1 MLNAAFSVLAVAVL
15 LGSALALMHLREGA
29 APPPWPLGALHGLI
43 ALAGLGLLALALR
56 GPPRGLDQ
64 GTGSFGII
72 AAALIALAALVGLD
86 AACRP
91 AAEKAAAGRADR
103 RPRHAGD
110 RRLRRSARLRAGGLA
125 PPHMTIIGSCANLPS
140 GRRPRR
146 RQDQKTGRV
155 EMTFKTKTAALL
167 LALAIVLP
175 AGGAL
180 AQGKY
185 PDHPV
190 HVLVGYP
197 PGGPVDIIA
206 RIMSDKLG
214 GLWGQ
219 AAVVENITG
228 ASGNIAA
235 DRAAHSTPDG
245 YTLLVSTN
253 AQLVVNP
260 SLYKMTFDPAKD
272 LTPISLAVYSPN
284 ILVVPNDVPAK
295 NVKELVEYLHAHPG
309 KSFAS
314 AGIGTT
320 QHLAG
325 ELFKSMAQVDIQHVP
340 YRGAAPVITDLL
352 AGRITMFFGAI
363 SPLIPLV
370 RQGKLRALAVTSEK
384 RFPAMPE
391 LPTMIEAGYPGFV
404 SVLSMGLVAPAGTPP
419 AIVEKIH
426 QDCVKVLAM
435 PEVKAKLANIG
446 MEVIGS
452 SPAEFAATMAAE
464 RPQWAK
470 VIKDAG
476 IKPSN

>member
-1 MLNAAFSVLAVAVL
+1 MTIIRRSVAALFVVLA
-15 LGSALALMHLREGA
+15 
-29 APPPWPLGALHGLI
+29 
-43 ALAGLGLLALALR
+43 
-56 GPPRGLDQ
+56 
-64 GTGSFGII
+64 
-72 AAALIALAALVGLD
+72 ALAAG
-86 AACRP
+86 
-91 AAEKAAAGRADR
+91 
-103 RPRHAGD
+103 
-110 RRLRRSARLRAGGLA
+110 
-125 PPHMTIIGSCANLPS
+125 N
-140 GRRPRR
+140 
-146 RQDQKTGRV
+146 
-155 EMTFKTKTAALL
+155 
-167 LALAIVLP
+167 
-175 AGGAL
+175 GAF
-180 AQGKY
+180 AQGQY

-206 RIMSDKLG
+206 RIMSDRLSA
-214 GLWGQ
+214 LWNQ
-219 AAVVENITG
+219 PTVIENITG
-228 ASGNIAA
+228 AGGNIAA
-235 DRAAHSTPDG
+235 DRAVHSAPDG
-245 YTLLVSTN
+245 YTLLMSTN

-284 ILVVPNDVPAK
+284 ILVVPNDVPVK
-295 NVKELVEYLHAHPG
+295 NVKELVEYLRANPG

-325 ELFKSMAQVDIQHVP
+325 QLFKSMAKVDIQHVP

-370 RQGKLRALAVTSEK
+370 RQGKVRALAVTSEK
-384 RFPAMPE
+384 RFPATPE

-404 SVLSMGLVAPAGTPP
+404 SVLSMGLVAPAGTAP

-446 MEVIGS
+446 MEVIGN
-452 SPAEFAATMAAE
+452 SPQEFAATMAAE

>member
-1 MLNAAFSVLAVAVL
+1 MP
-15 LGSALALMHLREGA
+15 MRLR
-29 APPPWPLGALHGLI
+29 
-43 ALAGLGLLALALR
+43 
-56 GPPRGLDQ
+56 
-64 GTGSFGII
+64 S
-72 AAALIALAALVGLD
+72 AALLAALAV
-86 AACRP
+86 
-91 AAEKAAAGRADR
+91 
-103 RPRHAGD
+103 
-110 RRLRRSARLRAGGLA
+110 LA
-125 PPHMTIIGSCANLPS
+125 
-140 GRRPRR
+140 
-146 RQDQKTGRV
+146 
-155 EMTFKTKTAALL
+155 TA
-167 LALAIVLP
+167 P
-175 AGGAL
+175 GAL

-206 RIMSDKLG
+206 RIMSDRLSA
-214 GLWGQ
+214 LWNQ
-219 AAVVENITG
+219 PAVVENITG

-235 DRAAHSTPDG
+235 DRAAHAAPDG
-245 YTLLVSTN
+245 YTLLMSTN

-295 NVKELVEYLHAHPG
+295 NVKELVEYLRAHPG

-314 AGIGTT
+314 AGVGTT

-325 ELFKSMAQVDIQHVP
+325 ELFKSMAHVDIQHVP
-340 YRGAAPVITDLL
+340 YRGAAPVIPDLL
-352 AGRITMFFGAI
+352 AGRVTMFFGAI

-370 RQGKLRALAVTSEK
+370 RQGKIRALAVTSAK
-384 RFPAMPE
+384 RFPAAPD

-419 AIVEKIH
+419 AVVEKIH
-426 QDCVKVLAM
+426 QDCVKVLAI

-446 MEVIGS
+446 MEVIGD
-452 SPAEFAATMAAE
+452 SPAEFAATMATE

-476 IKPSN
+476 ITPAH